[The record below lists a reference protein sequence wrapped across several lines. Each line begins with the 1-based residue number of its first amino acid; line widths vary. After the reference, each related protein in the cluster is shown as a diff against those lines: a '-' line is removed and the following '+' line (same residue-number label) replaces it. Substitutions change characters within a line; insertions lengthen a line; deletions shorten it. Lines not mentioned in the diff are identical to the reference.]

1 MNRPSTVFLIVE
13 DEPSDAEFLQRAFAR
28 AGGGDRVYTVG
39 NGQEAVAYLTGDAQN
54 DRERFPLPD
63 VIITDL
69 KMPHMNGL
77 ELLQWLHTHET
88 WCRVPR
94 VVLTSSTASSD
105 VATAYAFGAAAYLV
119 KPVEVHELRT
129 MAKAMSDFW
138 RLAQRP
144 VFPREQAKP

>member
-13 DEPSDAEFLQRAFAR
+13 DEPSDAEFLQHAFAR
-28 AGGGDRVYTVG
+28 VGGGDSIYTVG
-39 NGQEAVAYLTGDAQN
+39 NGLEAVAYLSGEGVT

-88 WCRVPR
+88 WRRVPR
-94 VVLTSSTASSD
+94 IVLTSSAASSD
-105 VATAYAFGAAAYLV
+105 VATAYAWGAAAYLV
-119 KPVEVHELRT
+119 KPVDIHELRT

-138 RLAQRP
+138 RHALRP
-144 VFPREQAKP
+144 VFPTNAKP